1 MDYTQPGAAK
11 KENVKKTRYVNIG
24 SRVYW
29 LTFALTDE
37 ASHAGE
43 QDTALTEQ
51 IMKTV
56 VLK

>member
-1 MDYTQPGAAK
+1 M
-11 KENVKKTRYVNIG
+11 KKTRYVNIG